1 MQKFRAM
8 NNTHIQKSPAFFL
21 PNILDYVRIV
31 LLIFVVFIFPIDPWL
46 GIGLYVVNSVLDML
60 DGTLARL
67 LNQQSKLGALLD
79 FSIDRAAITILLAGC
94 IWINPHLFI
103 LFVAVMALDIA
114 SHFAVCYAN
123 AYHNGSH
130 LQFISQGSQL
140 LTWFSQKSWVRYLI
154 CTSHD
159 LFFGIFVVNFLAPS
173 HDWFILWILLSP
185 GMLLKTWIHLEQ
197 FYLSAQFAANN

>member
-1 MQKFRAM
+1 MITNSA
-8 NNTHIQKSPAFFL
+8 NIAKSPVFFI
-21 PNILDYVRIV
+21 PNILDYVRIL
-31 LLIFVVFIFPIDPWL
+31 LLIFVVFLFPIHPWL
-46 GIGLYVVNSVLDML
+46 GIMLYLVNSVLDML

-67 LNQQSKLGALLD
+67 FNQQSKLGALLD

-94 IWINPHLFI
+94 IWINPHLFV

-123 AYHNGSH
+123 AYNGSSH
-130 LQFISQGSQL
+130 LQFVSQGSQL
-140 LTWFSQKSWVRYLI
+140 LIWFSQKSWVRYLI

-159 LFFGIFVVNFLAPS
+159 LFFGIFICNFLAPS
-173 HDWFILWILLSP
+173 PSWLILWVILTP

-197 FYLSAQFAANN
+197 FYLAARFTARVC